1 MNTMTLYEIYIIIH
15 NVYYT
20 LSSQLYVTM
29 FIETQECA
37 LKLVAAI

>member
-29 FIETQECA
+29 LA
-37 LKLVAAI
+37 SLKLKNVL